1 MNKYLLILL
10 LSCSCSPSQ
19 RLGRLVSK
27 HPELVNR
34 DTTFVNDTTIVQGV
48 RVDTNFVFKN
58 DVDTFFL
65 EKDKL
70 RVKIIRVND
79 TLKVTGEC
87 KTDTIYKQVM
97 VETNTVNPVL
107 NFRMK
112 WWWWIVIV
120 IVGAIVFIGL
130 VRKK

>member
-1 MNKYLLILL
+1 
-10 LSCSCSPSQ
+10 
-19 RLGRLVSK
+19 VSK